1 MKKINIRKFYYHFRH
16 RYLTLNNVV
25 ITIALMIGLG
35 WAWGSI
41 GMMQRNFA
49 LQKEV
54 DTKKRDSLLAEL
66 EVQNLQFEQK
76 YYQSQEYQE
85 LALRQRTG
93 LVKPGE
99 KVLFLPPNTEQAKRA
114 DIQTQGKGVSQP
126 VAEASNVRQWANFL
140 FGGNSSA
147 SNQND

>member
-1 MKKINIRKFYYHFRH
+1 MKNIHIRKTYYHLRH

-25 ITIALMIGLG
+25 IAAALMIGLG

-54 DTKKRDSLLAEL
+54 DSKKRDALLADL

-99 KVLFLPPNTEQAKRA
+99 KVLFLPPNTEQVKDA
-114 DIQTQGKGVSQP
+114 DRQVGQP
-126 VAEASNVRQWANFL
+126 AVAQPHQEMSNIRQWGNFL
-140 FGGNSSA
+140 LGGSSA
-147 SNQND
+147 ANDRE